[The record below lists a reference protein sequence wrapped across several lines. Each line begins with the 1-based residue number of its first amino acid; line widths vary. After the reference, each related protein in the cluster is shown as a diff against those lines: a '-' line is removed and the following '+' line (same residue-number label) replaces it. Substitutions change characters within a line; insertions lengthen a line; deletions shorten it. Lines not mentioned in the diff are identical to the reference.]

1 MCHRGLLAERA
12 RDRQSRFRISIS
24 RAFESMPPT
33 AIFASWQLRGERKN
47 AHQISARLARRLSVV
62 AEDECGSGSVGPSV
76 ARRAPD
82 SVPAPILIHD
92 HAASR
97 IEARPVVH
105 QAMKYGVAIRNSR
118 PADSERI
125 IEAGLPLFRGLGHR
139 GGTQEGHRDGGCY
152 PCKCFEWRQCSQVK
166 LSRQPFVWHVHR
178 SVRFC
183 VSPDEHHRHS
193 LPLPYDRRATVDKK
207 CDAQVPESE
216 RGSFRSGQAL
226 AGLSRQP

>member
-1 MCHRGLLAERA
+1 M
-12 RDRQSRFRISIS
+12 
-24 RAFESMPPT
+24 
-33 AIFASWQLRGERKN
+33 
-47 AHQISARLARRLSVV
+47 V

-82 SVPAPILIHD
+82 SVLAPILIHD

-97 IEARPVVH
+97 IEAWPVVH
-105 QAMKYGVAIRNSR
+105 QAMKYGIAIGNGR

-125 IEAGLPLFRGLGHR
+125 IEAGLPLFRSLGHR

-152 PCKCFEWRQCSQVK
+152 RCKCFEWRQCSQVK

-183 VSPDEHHRHS
+183 VSPDKHHRHS
-193 LPLPYDRRATVDKK
+193 RPLPYDRGATVDKK
-207 CDAQVPESE
+207 CDAQGRVVHTLAQRLLVYP
-216 RGSFRSGQAL
+216 GSPKVA
-226 AGLSRQP
+226 